1 MSAALGSKT
10 LNRVVIG
17 LGSMLLALGVASAVE
32 AATKVKTST
41 GVVCTIVGTASNNTL
56 TGTSKNDVI
65 CGLGGNDVIK
75 GVSGN
80 DIIDGGTGNDTIY
93 GGTGNDSL
101 IGGVGN
107 DSLRGEVGTDT
118 LAGDV
123 GNDSLIGGDG
133 NDVLRGGDGT
143 DSLAGDAGNDIAFGG
158 SGNDT
163 ISGGLGNDTAS
174 GEVGNDR
181 ILGGDGTDKLSGND
195 GVDVIVGD
203 AGNDKVYGGAGDD
216 NLSGG
221 TGDDSL
227 LGDIGNDIA
236 NGGDG
241 TDSLLGGDG
250 VDNLQGGIGNDLISG
265 DAGNDSINGGDG
277 VDNLNGNGGDDSIS
291 GAAGNDAVSG
301 GEGNDNLLGGE
312 GNDDLSGGDG
322 NDSASGDGGNDDV
335 SGGEGVDSL
344 SGNAGDDS
352 LEGDAGNDAMFG
364 GEGADALAGGDG
376 NDRLSGEAG
385 NDDLLGEAGNDG
397 MIGGPGADDLSGANG
412 EPAPQERNLC
422 ERDVNDTVTYCGFD
436 NAAPWIESAVLSR
449 GYVDTSTAAQTV
461 DVVLQVTDELMGT
474 EIVGCSIM
482 FEQARGATGQTRAVR
497 ISGDAIDGMYSC
509 SVTIPF
515 GGSTGRWGLSIDT
528 RDRAGNMGFAT
539 QTTGRKMHSNLPQI
553 MDQNPEHWIEQTGA
567 GDNQSPRITNLVF
580 DKTEINT
587 SAGPDSFNLDMT
599 LTDDFSGIKDM
610 RCGIRHNAVEN
621 TDIKIIA
628 SQVSGTDKE
637 GVWRCAITLPQ
648 NSGQGIWRVGVF
660 ANDKSGKSYGIQGQ
674 HGTETIWAVDDIS
687 EWTVQPPLDLGKNYI
702 TQVGDGDDELPTMTS
717 ISLDKTQ
724 VNTSSSDQT
733 IVATL
738 NLVDVESGIKSVE
751 LRSFSPTTF
760 AQNVTQCQSTSKD
773 GAGNEVWTCSL
784 KLPLGSQKGFHYF
797 SVMMFDK
804 VGNRVTYSHNPDTLK
819 WRMAPLSFFYV
830 PTTENLDL
838 GPTGVLNTD

>member
-10 LNRVVIG
+10 LNRVLIG

-41 GVVCTIVGTASNNTL
+41 GVICTIVGTASNNTL
-56 TGTSKNDVI
+56 TGTAKNDVI
-65 CGLGGNDVIK
+65 CGSGGNDVIK
-75 GVSGN
+75 GVGGN
-80 DIIDGGTGNDTIY
+80 DIIDGGAGNDTIY

-118 LAGDV
+118 LAGDL
-123 GNDSLIGGDG
+123 GNDSLLGGDG

-143 DSLAGDAGNDIAFGG
+143 DSLTGDAGNDIALGG
-158 SGNDT
+158 TGNDT

-174 GEVGNDR
+174 GEVGDDR
-181 ILGGDGTDKLSGND
+181 ILGGDGTDNLSGND

-227 LGDIGNDIA
+227 LGDIGNDTA

-250 VDNLQGGIGNDLISG
+250 VDNLLGGIGNDAISG

-322 NDSASGDGGNDDV
+322 NDSASGDSGNDDV

-352 LEGDAGNDAMFG
+352 LEGDGGNDAMFG

-397 MIGGPGADDLSGANG
+397 MIGGPGADDLAGANG

-482 FEQARGATGQTRAVR
+482 FEQARGATGQSRAVR

-515 GGSTGRWGLSIDT
+515 GGSTGRWGLNIDT
-528 RDRAGNMGFAT
+528 RDRAGNMGFANQGT
-539 QTTGRKMHSNLPQI
+539 NGKWHSNLPEI
-553 MDQNPEHWIEQTGA
+553 MDQNPSHWIQQTGA
-567 GDNQSPRITNLVF
+567 GDNQSPRVTNLVF
-580 DKTEINT
+580 NKTEIDT

-599 LTDDFSGIKDM
+599 LTDDFSGIKSLQ
-610 RCGIRHNAVEN
+610 CGIRHNAVEN

-648 NSGQGIWRVGVF
+648 NSGQGIWRVAAFVT
-660 ANDKSGKSYGIQGQ
+660 DKSGKMYSVQGQ
-674 HGTETIWAVDDIS
+674 PGTETIWAVDDIS